1 MPHLQLL
8 LNSDLNS
15 SLFTFIINDDDYA
28 DDLHHDHDDYADDLH
43 HDHDHDAYADGE
55 IDDLNFLP
63 RSTLTS
69 CPHLSMCRDVE
80 NKCCSPRCS
89 PMAEPS

>member
-15 SLFTFIINDDDYA
+15 SLFTFIIND
-28 DDLHHDHDDYADDLH
+28 DDYADDLH